1 MAYQPP
7 ITIKEAIDNIKKR
20 HYVLPSIQREFVW
33 DTDQIETL
41 FDSLMRDYPIS
52 TFLFWKVEKSK
63 IKDFQFYEFIKVY
76 HERDGRHNPK
86 ANLSDHEDVIALLD
100 GQQRMTS
107 IYIALTGSHSRK
119 LPHARK
125 NNAAAYPMKKLY
137 LNLLKKSDELEVEY
151 DFRFLGEKEAEQ
163 KPGCFWFPCNE
174 ILNMS
179 DMSKTAMYLM
189 RNKLMD
195 TSVYSVAESEYA
207 INTLN
212 AFFNVVHQKGT
223 ISYYLEKGETLDKVL
238 QIFIRIN
245 SGGTKLSYSDLLLSI
260 ATAQWRDKDAR
271 EIIHSFV
278 DEINKIGDGFSFN
291 KDLVLK
297 ACLVLSDFDVK
308 FKVDNFTKEN
318 MNIIETH
325 WEDIAD
331 AIRATI
337 ELFAKFGYN
346 RDNLL
351 ATNTVIP
358 ISYYILKNNF
368 SDKIVHHAER
378 ETDRKSIKE
387 WLARVL
393 LKGTFGGQPDSIYP
407 AMRDLTN
414 KHLGRFPIDE
424 IIEHYKPTRKSITF
438 SDDEIENL
446 LELQYAGAK
455 TYCALTLLYPGLNH
469 AFEYHQDHI
478 HPKSFF
484 DKRRL
489 KKLGMA
495 NEQID
500 AYQAEYNCLANLQ
513 LLQAT
518 TNIQKSDKSFAT
530 WMDAN
535 FKSAAEYQSFLM
547 QNHIGPEES
556 LDFADFLNFAS
567 NRKHKL
573 KMLLQNLLMSRPT
586 PAPAPPPPLLS
597 QP

>member
-7 ITIKEAIDNIKKR
+7 ITIKEAIDNIRKR

-52 TFLFWKVEKSK
+52 TFLFWKVDKSK
-63 IKDFQFYEFIKVY
+63 IKNFQFYEFLKVY
-76 HERDGRHNPK
+76 HEKDGRHNPK
-86 ANLSDHEDVIALLD
+86 ADLPDNEDVIALLD

-107 IYIALTGSHSRK
+107 MFIALTGSHARR

-125 NNAAAYPMKKLY
+125 NNPAAYPVKKMY

-151 DFRFLGEKEAEQ
+151 DFKFLTVREAEQ
-163 KPGCFWFPCNE
+163 KKGFFWFPCSE
-174 ILNMS
+174 ILDMS
-179 DMSKTAMYLM
+179 DMSKTSMYLM
-189 RNKLMD
+189 KNKLMD
-195 TSVYSVAESEYA
+195 TSIYSELESEFA

-212 AFFNVVHQKGT
+212 EFFNVVHQKGT
-223 ISYYLEKGETLDKVL
+223 ISYYLEKGEELDKVL

-260 ATAQWRDKDAR
+260 ATAQWKGKDAR

-318 MNIIETH
+318 MEIIEQR
-325 WEDIAD
+325 WESISD
-331 AIRATI
+331 AIRSAVD
-337 ELFAKFGYN
+337 LFAKFGYS

-358 ISYYILKNNF
+358 ISYFIYKNQFANE
-368 SDKIVHHAER
+368 IVHSSAR
-378 ETDRKSIKE
+378 EADRKSIKE

-414 KHLGRFPIDE
+414 KYPQRFPLDE
-424 IIEHYKPTRKSITF
+424 IIEHYKSSRKSITF
-438 SDDEIENL
+438 SEDEIENL
-446 LELQYAGAK
+446 LELQYSGAK
-455 TYCALTLLYPGLNH
+455 TYCVLTLLYPGLN
-469 AFEYHQDHI
+469 FSFKYHQDHI

-484 DKRRL
+484 SKRHL
-489 KKLGMA
+489 KMLGLA
-495 NEQID
+495 GEKID
-500 AYQAEYNCLANLQ
+500 AYLAEFNCLPNLQ

-518 TNIQKSDKSFAT
+518 TNIQKSDKSFHE
-530 WMDAN
+530 WMNAN
-535 FKSAAEYQSFLM
+535 FNGRAERESFLM
-547 QNHIGPEES
+547 QNHIGPSDS
-556 LDFADFLNFAS
+556 LEFDEFLLFIQ
-567 NRKHKL
+567 NRKQRL
-573 KMLLQNLLMSRPT
+573 KHLLQRLLVSSFEV
-586 PAPAPPPPLLS
+586 PAIVES
-597 QP
+597 VN